1 MEMRVYLTEKGE
13 ETWEKVEEK
22 GRTWAKETLG
32 LTDFELDVLKVLQ
45 GCVKLKLGG
54 VSKDQFPTFRKL
66 EELGYCEI
74 EEE

>member
-13 ETWEKVEEK
+13 ETQEK

-32 LTDFELDVLKVLQ
+32 LTDFELNVLEILR
-45 GCVKLKLGG
+45 GCVKLESDE
-54 VSKDQFPTFRKL
+54 VSKEQFPTFRKL
-66 EELGYCEI
+66 EELGLCEI